1 MNPWSD
7 RLYAIVDADAAS
19 DPSEL
24 ARQALSIGC
33 VALQLRAKNLDDQPL
48 LALAKGLHAAS
59 KQANVP
65 FIVNDR
71 PDIAVLIGAEG
82 VHLGQDDMRIAEAR
96 QIVGKIDIGVSTHN
110 LQQALEAERGGADR
124 IAFGPV
130 FETATKENPDP
141 IVGLKELEKVC
152 RAVSR
157 PVVAIGG
164 ITPENADRVLAHGA
178 AQVAV
183 ISALP
188 RFLAKS
194 RA

>member
-7 RLYAIVDADAAS
+7 RLYAIVDADASRDSS
-19 DPSEL
+19 DL
-24 ARQALSIGC
+24 ARRALSIGC
-33 VALQLRAKNLDDQPL
+33 AALQLRAKKLNDRSL
-48 LALAKGLHAAS
+48 LALAEELHAACR
-59 KQANVP
+59 QANVP

-96 QIVGKIDIGVSTHN
+96 RIVGAIDIGISTHN
-110 LQQALEAERGGADR
+110 LQQALEAERSGADR

-130 FETATKENPDP
+130 FETVTKENPDP
-141 IVGLKELEKVC
+141 VVGLKKLEQVC

-164 ITPENADRVLAHGA
+164 ITPENADRVLAQGA

-188 RFLAKS
+188 RFLAKT
-194 RA
+194 RP